1 MKYVVHTWYKPP
13 VYVYYICICY
23 IMLYTNIYNLIEL
36 TMTNVEVVG
45 GESTQNCGT
54 AFPSTIK
61 PHVNALDVVMISS
74 CILGQCDI
82 FHVFRKF
89 IDPQES
95 PGGSAD
101 TTWNDA

>member
-1 MKYVVHTWYKPP
+1 MHVVQTP
-13 VYVYYICICY
+13 VYMYIIY
-23 IMLYTNIYNLIEL
+23 IYNPIEL
-36 TMTNVEVVG
+36 TMTNVAVVV

-61 PHVNALDVVMISS
+61 PHVNALDAVIISS

-89 IDPQES
+89 MDPQES